1 VSNDGGKNFVPTN
14 DTFTSRLT
22 YSITPDIAQRD
33 RLYAMTHNIATGGG
47 FFFTSNNGGQ
57 TWTQARNL
65 DINRVTPFVVAQDK
79 TNPSLM
85 YLGTNVGIFQSIDR
99 GDSWQLLTAPKPV
112 KPVVRKGK
120 ATGKK
125 AAAAP
130 KPPPVPVDPNA
141 PVLIPNLN
149 EKVKVIEFLPDGK
162 GLLAGA
168 DSGLYR
174 TTDVSKGWEKIPFS
188 LGMSVNVFAVHVAA
202 ERPDTIWVGTERSGV
217 IVSRDSGKTW
227 SRTGGAVEDIPVSS
241 IATDP
246 LRPEFVYV
254 GTFQAF
260 YLSRD
265 GGKTWARKG
274 GNLPLGNYTS
284 ILINPDNTNE
294 ILICSALDKDGG
306 LFISGDAG
314 NKWKRVD
321 SKEMKLASRR
331 IWTMVFDPQDPN
343 RIYAGTHSSGVY
355 RIERKADVGSTKT
368 GGAATTGVGSN

>member
-1 VSNDGGKNFVPTN
+1 
-14 DTFTSRLT
+14 
-22 YSITPDIAQRD
+22 
-33 RLYAMTHNIATGGG
+33 
-47 FFFTSNNGGQ
+47 
-57 TWTQARNL
+57 
-65 DINRVTPFVVAQDK
+65 
-79 TNPSLM
+79 
-85 YLGTNVGIFQSIDR
+85 
-99 GDSWQLLTAPKPV
+99 
-112 KPVVRKGK
+112 
-120 ATGKK
+120 
-125 AAAAP
+125 
-130 KPPPVPVDPNA
+130 
-141 PVLIPNLN
+141 
-149 EKVKVIEFLPDGK
+149 
-162 GLLAGA
+162 
-168 DSGLYR
+168 
-174 TTDVSKGWEKIPFS
+174 
-188 LGMSVNVFAVHVAA
+188 MSFNVFAVHVAA

-241 IATDP
+241 ITTDP
-246 LRPEFVYV
+246 KRPEFVYV

-274 GNLPLGNYTS
+274 GNLPLGQYTS

-306 LFISGDAG
+306 LFISADAG

-331 IWTMVFDPQDPN
+331 IWTMAFDPQDPN

-368 GGAATTGVGSN
+368 GGAVTAAVGSN